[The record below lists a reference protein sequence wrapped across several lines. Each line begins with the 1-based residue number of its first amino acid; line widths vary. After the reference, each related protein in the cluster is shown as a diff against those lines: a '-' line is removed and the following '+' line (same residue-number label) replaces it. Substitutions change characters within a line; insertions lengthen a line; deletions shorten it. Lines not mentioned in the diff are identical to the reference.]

1 MLFGFHLVENVKE
14 LFRNP
19 QQLFC
24 VGFDCQSF
32 GELNEF
38 IAVCGHVTSSWR
50 MTQENAKSFRS
61 SEQEISQVFTVGKA
75 TPGL

>member
-24 VGFDCQSF
+24 VGLDCQCF
-32 GELNEF
+32 GELNDSLQLWTCHFFLEDDPRK
-38 IAVCGHVTSSWR
+38 C
-50 MTQENAKSFRS
+50 
-61 SEQEISQVFTVGKA
+61 
-75 TPGL
+75 